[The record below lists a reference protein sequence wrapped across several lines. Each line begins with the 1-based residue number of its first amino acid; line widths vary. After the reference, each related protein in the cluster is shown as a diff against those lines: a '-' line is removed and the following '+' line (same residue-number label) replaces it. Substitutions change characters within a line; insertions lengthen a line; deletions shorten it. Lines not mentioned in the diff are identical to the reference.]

1 MNIRVRCMTM
11 FLMIIVRTRL
21 FIEMVRKNEALSFL
35 VEFRIDFCFIVS
47 FDYINILQGK
57 TLLFIEF
64 LNYNL

>member
-1 MNIRVRCMTM
+1 
-11 FLMIIVRTRL
+11 
-21 FIEMVRKNEALSFL
+21 MVRKNEALSFL
-35 VEFRIDFCFIVS
+35 VEFRIDSCFIVS